1 MDKVMEKVNALSL
14 AEKLIAGGGILML
27 IASVFAWWKY
37 SVSVEGIG
45 GGSFSQ
51 DGWGAPGD
59 IWSILA
65 ILVSLALAGSV
76 IAFRFGNVARPAL
89 PPNWNW
95 GMVYGG
101 GAAAV
106 VVLMLLKAWRILATP
121 VGGFSIGFFIAVVAA
136 AAIAYGGYLLYS
148 QEKAAGSTRA

>member
-1 MDKVMEKVNALSL
+1 MDKVMEKINALSL
-14 AEKLIAGGGILML
+14 AEKLVAGGGVLML

-51 DGWGAPGD
+51 DGWGDPGS
-59 IWSILA
+59 IWSMLA
-65 ILVSLALAGSV
+65 ILVSLALAGS
-76 IAFRFGNVARPAL
+76 ILAFRLGNVAPPQL
-89 PPNWNW
+89 PPNWSW

-106 VVLMLLKAWRILATP
+106 AVLILLKAWRIMAAP
-121 VGGFSIGFFIAVVAA
+121 IGGFSFGFFIAVVAA
-136 AAIAYGGYLLYS
+136 AVIVAGGYLLYS
-148 QEKAAGSTRA
+148 EDKAGGAART